1 MMNGTTSAL
10 MVAGLMW
17 SPASVLAQKYT
28 IVSVC
33 HTENKVAEVDPAT
46 GKTLKSFI
54 VPGEWVGETHEGAI
68 TRDGKTMYVSTPY
81 QKQVLILDLDTF
93 KQKGVI
99 ESEFFSR
106 PRETRRFARIGERE
120 TTSSDPH
127 GVALNNDES
136 KLYVSVEFADPP
148 GVVAVDLKTGKTT
161 KIETGGAGGNYLW
174 VQPKTD
180 KLYLP
185 TRDNRVVVIDTKT
198 DRLLRSIPVQGGPN
212 GVDFSP
218 NGEVWVNGDRDGS
231 VTVIDSKTDQVVK
244 VIQPRAKGPGRIA
257 ASPDGRF
264 VAATHGPEVSV
275 IDVTTKQIV
284 ADLKISPDDTGHGF
298 PLFSPDSNTLH
309 VMNEFSND
317 MVTFDLKTMKQ
328 AGGRVPIGEAS
339 FGGGI
344 RIFN

>member
-1 MMNGTTSAL
+1 MSRRAVSAL
-10 MVAGLMW
+10 FCAGWLW
-17 SPASVLAQKYT
+17 LPTTALAQKYT

-46 GKTLKSFI
+46 GRTLRTFV

-81 QKQVLILDLDTF
+81 QKQVLVLDLDTF
-93 KQKGVI
+93 KQKGAI

-106 PRETRRFARIGERE
+106 PRETRRFVRIGERE
-120 TTSSDPH
+120 TTSADPH

-136 KLYVSVEFADPP
+136 KLYVSVEFGDPP
-148 GVVAVDLKTGKTT
+148 GVVAVDLKTGKTS

-174 VQPKTD
+174 VQPNTD

-198 DRLLRSIPVQGGPN
+198 DKVLRSIPVQGGPN

-244 VIQPRAKGPGRIA
+244 VIQPRAKGPGRVA

-275 IDVTTKQIV
+275 IDVATKQIV
-284 ADLKISPDDTGHGF
+284 ADLKISLDDPGHGF
-298 PLFSPDSNTLH
+298 PLFSPDSSVLH
-309 VMNEFSND
+309 VMNELSND

-328 AGGRVPIGEAS
+328 VGARVPIGEAS

-344 RIFN
+344 RVVN